1 MGLVNMEHR
10 RRRRRRMKRERLP
23 GENIVTLCNTL
34 ILLVFVVCQEMVQ
47 SFVTAPD
54 VAGCAHRRRHFDSSG
69 PEAAVSASV
78 TSSMSSSS
86 SSSIG
91 KSTSSSRNSTDKKN
105 QFLLSGEREQQILKL
120 GKAGETDGAL
130 KMYWSLWSDDKHDRI
145 RPRTRHMNMA
155 IDACARAQP
164 VARLDEALRIFEYS
178 VQQGCLQPNQFTF
191 ASLIFVCARAG
202 NYEKAKQILQDM
214 PQRYNIEPNGVVYST
229 AMAACERSTPPQ
241 PLLALELLRESLSK
255 GISVGVVGYNAIIS
269 AFARA
274 GDASGAIILL
284 HEMERGH
291 VQTQEQNKN
300 GTISFPT
307 STNTRN
313 PLIPSPDHIS
323 YATVMAAYERSRQW
337 QQVITYG
344 EEAKRRGF
352 RLDGI
357 AYSSMLKSCQQL
369 GLAREA
375 ISYIQEM
382 KQLSSYS
389 NSAYAPRT
397 TRGREFRGAKEE
409 LLGPDSVAYGLAI
422 SACGNAGRWKDG
434 IKLLED
440 MKEQV
445 PINSKNTNNNGYVMA
460 YTAAI
465 TGCAQAGYWR
475 EAFQLLNDMI
485 ESSHT
490 PNAITYSAVISSC
503 AEAIASSSSSSE
515 VQDRLPPLEA
525 ALGLLEKIKQQ
536 QDDLTLPN
544 IGIYN
549 SLIRV
554 CAEAQSPDKA
564 FQLFEEATY
573 RLKPDIFTFG
583 CLMTAC
589 ERAGNLDLAAKVL
602 QLMNEYNITPNEI
615 IYGAAISCC
624 RKTGEDKK
632 ALFLFRKMLTAG
644 LKPNASTFH
653 TIMSTLVEQ
662 GEVDKALE
670 ILKVMG
676 SSKYSLQPPKSK
688 SYGIVIK
695 GLSNLKRPDE
705 ALVLL
710 EEMYDLNLRPE
721 VQSYTAIVASYEK
734 TGRPLKAI
742 EVMEAMRENG
752 YEFYGVEV
760 LNSVFKR
767 LIKLANKLGKGLSSG
782 SDL

>member
-1 MGLVNMEHR
+1 MEHR
-10 RRRRRRMKRERLP
+10 RRRKRRIMNNERLQ
-23 GENIVTLCNTL
+23 GESIVRLRNTL
-34 ILLVFVVCQEMVQ
+34 ILLVFVVCQEVVQ

-54 VAGCAHRRRHFDSSG
+54 VAGCAHRRRHFGGNG

-78 TSSMSSSS
+78 ASSMSSSS

-91 KSTSSSRNSTDKKN
+91 KSTSSFRNSTDKKN

-120 GKAGETDGAL
+120 GKAGETDRAL
-130 KMYWSLWSDDKHDRI
+130 EMYWSLWNDDKHDRI

-164 VARLDEALRIFEYS
+164 MARLDEALRIFEYS

-202 NYEKAKQILQDM
+202 NYEKAKQILEEL
-214 PQRYNIEPNGVVYST
+214 PQRFNIEPNGVVYST

-274 GDASGAIILL
+274 GDASGAVILL
-284 HEMERGH
+284 HEMERGQ
-291 VQTQEQNKN
+291 VQTQQQNKN

-307 STNTRN
+307 CTNTRN

-323 YATVMAAYERSRQW
+323 YATVMAAFERSRQW

-389 NSAYAPRT
+389 NSAYASRT

-440 MKEQV
+440 MKKQV

-465 TGCAQAGYWR
+465 TGCAQAGYWQ

-485 ESSHT
+485 EASHT
-490 PNAITYSAVISSC
+490 PNAITYAAVITSC
-503 AEAIASSSSSSE
+503 AEAIATSSSE
-515 VQDRLPPLEA
+515 VQDRSPPLEA

-536 QDDLTLPN
+536 QHDHTLPN

-554 CAEAQSPDKA
+554 CAEAQCPEKA

-573 RLKPDIFTFG
+573 RLEPDIFTFG
-583 CLMTAC
+583 CLMTAS

-602 QLMNEYNITPNEI
+602 QLMKEYNISPNEI

-624 RKTGEDKK
+624 RKTGEVRVGHNSD
-632 ALFLFRKMLTAG
+632 
-644 LKPNASTFH
+644 
-653 TIMSTLVEQ
+653 
-662 GEVDKALE
+662 
-670 ILKVMG
+670 IL
-676 SSKYSLQPPKSK
+676 
-688 SYGIVIK
+688 
-695 GLSNLKRPDE
+695 
-705 ALVLL
+705 
-710 EEMYDLNLRPE
+710 
-721 VQSYTAIVASYEK
+721 
-734 TGRPLKAI
+734 
-742 EVMEAMRENG
+742 
-752 YEFYGVEV
+752 
-760 LNSVFKR
+760 
-767 LIKLANKLGKGLSSG
+767 
-782 SDL
+782 